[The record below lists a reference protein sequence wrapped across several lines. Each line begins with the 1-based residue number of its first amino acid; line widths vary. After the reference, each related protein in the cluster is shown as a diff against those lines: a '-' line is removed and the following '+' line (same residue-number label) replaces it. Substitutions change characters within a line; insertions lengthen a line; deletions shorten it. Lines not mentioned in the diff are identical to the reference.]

1 MIPSRGDS
9 FSPFASR
16 PLRNRFAHYPPP
28 PGEEDPSVANDPQR
42 SSVDGEDASSGSTH
56 QDGEE
61 SEEDN
66 VPADAAA
73 QRPLA
78 GNVIPD
84 VAQEL
89 DEDVVFDGVDGE
101 LVVAHAEA
109 EQPFEGGDCR
119 WMREFTSNWVICYNL
134 HQRKLP
140 YEVYIQVRQPWE
152 SGDTIEILLCN
163 FSQLSNKDGGWMD
176 YSDGSYG

>member
-1 MIPSRGDS
+1 MARTRRKRSPPSPRQQRERGAKSVALERGLTRDRGDS

-73 QRPLA
+73 QHPLA

-84 VAQEL
+84 VAQDL
-89 DEDVVFDGVDGE
+89 DQDVVFDGVDGE
-101 LVVAHAEA
+101 LVVANAEA
-109 EQPFEGGDCR
+109 EQPLEGVMVRDEALDEVEDTDVR
-119 WMREFTSNWVICYNL
+119 FKATS
-134 HQRKLP
+134 
-140 YEVYIQVRQPWE
+140 
-152 SGDTIEILLCN
+152 
-163 FSQLSNKDGGWMD
+163 
-176 YSDGSYG
+176 